1 MRDLFYKFAP
11 WIFGFLLGWLL
22 WSPPVWLRSLGPASH
37 AVNLLLCGL
46 LLLSVIAWL
55 ILANLPA
62 RLAMDPVGEHEVH
75 PELRSLGDRIATL
88 GFLPAGP
95 PWRVNVA
102 PSAILL
108 GFVHEK
114 QPVYATAFRTEHL
127 KAKMSFD
134 FVSLVGG
141 DRGGLTTNPS
151 LDGAILPAAPGE
163 MRQVF
168 PDEEPEKL
176 FQRHLQGIVY
186 LRERGIHCRE
196 VSAAMLQQDFAAAI
210 ARQRGMFLS
219 SPLVYTAITLWR
231 SATKQLP
238 FLGSLRDQKVAGD
251 QISRLLASS

>member
-1 MRDLFYKFAP
+1 MRDLFYKFMP
-11 WIFGFLLGWLL
+11 WIFGFLLGWML
-22 WSPPVWLRSLGPASH
+22 WSPPVWLRSLGPASY

-55 ILANLPA
+55 ILANFPA
-62 RLAMDPVGEHEVH
+62 RLTMDPVAENEVH
-75 PELRSLGDRIATL
+75 PELRALGERIAAL
-88 GFLPAGP
+88 GFRPAGP

-108 GFVHEK
+108 GFVHEN
-114 QPVYATAFRTEHL
+114 QPVYATAFRTEHV

-134 FVSLVGG
+134 FVSLIHG

-151 LDGAILPAAPGE
+151 PDGAVLPTAPGE

-176 FQRHLQGIVY
+176 YQRHLQGIAY
-186 LRERGIHCRE
+186 LRERGVACRA
-196 VSAAMLQQDFAAAI
+196 VSGDMLQQDFTAAI

-219 SPLVYTAITLWR
+219 SPLVFTAVTLWR
-231 SATKQLP
+231 SATKQIP
-238 FLGSLRDQKVAGD
+238 FAGSLRDQRVAGE
-251 QISRLLASS
+251 QISRILASS